1 MLTSLIIEDS
11 RLARKELVGLL
22 ADFPDIDI
30 IGEAADGDGALRLI
44 QEKQPD
50 LLFLDI
56 DLPGKN
62 GFELLGELSQLPLVI
77 FTTAFDEYALRS
89 FDYNA
94 VDYLLKPI
102 RKDRLA
108 RAIEK
113 AKRSVHNAD
122 QVAKERLGLEHR
134 IFVKDGERCWF
145 VTLRDLRLL
154 ESVGNY
160 CRLYFGE
167 ERPLILKS
175 LNYLEDVL
183 DPKVFFRINR
193 AQIVNLKEVDQILP
207 WHGGRLQLT
216 LKSGEKLEVSR
227 RQTAKLKDIYSL

>member
-1 MLTSLIIEDS
+1 MTSLIIEDS

-44 QEKQPD
+44 REKQPD

-113 AKRSVHNAD
+113 AKRSVHSPD

-207 WHGGRLQLT
+207 WLGGRLQLT

>member
-1 MLTSLIIEDS
+1 
-11 RLARKELVGLL
+11 
-22 ADFPDIDI
+22 
-30 IGEAADGDGALRLI
+30 
-44 QEKQPD
+44 
-50 LLFLDI
+50 
-56 DLPGKN
+56 
-62 GFELLGELSQLPLVI
+62 
-77 FTTAFDEYALRS
+77 FDENSMFQAEPLFGDLIRIMNRS
-89 FDYNA
+89 F
-94 VDYLLKPI
+94 
-102 RKDRLA
+102 
-108 RAIEK
+108 
-113 AKRSVHNAD
+113 
-122 QVAKERLGLEHR
+122 
-134 IFVKDGERCWF
+134 C
-145 VTLRDLRLL
+145 
-154 ESVGNY
+154 NY

>member
-1 MLTSLIIEDS
+1 MTSLIIEDS

-44 QEKQPD
+44 REKQPD

-145 VTLRDLRLL
+145 VTLRDLQLL

-207 WHGGRLQLT
+207 WLGGRLQLT

>member
-44 QEKQPD
+44 REKPPD

-160 CRLYFGE
+160 CRLYFG
-167 ERPLILKS
+167 
-175 LNYLEDVL
+175 
-183 DPKVFFRINR
+183 
-193 AQIVNLKEVDQILP
+193 
-207 WHGGRLQLT
+207 
-216 LKSGEKLEVSR
+216 
-227 RQTAKLKDIYSL
+227 

>member
-1 MLTSLIIEDS
+1 MTSLIIEDS